1 MRLPERFGIPNF
13 ISGRNKRSIIH
24 LNVADFAVAV
34 EQTLDTRLR
43 GRPVIVAPEGAVR
56 AKVFDM
62 SDEAYRAGI
71 RKGMALRQARS
82 LCRDAEILPPRPDRY
97 ERAMRALQDQAR
109 PYSPLIE
116 CADENGHLFIDT
128 TGTGRLF
135 GPPVDVAWRI
145 RKAVRNDLGFDPIW
159 SVAPNKLIA
168 KVASR
173 LVKPTGEYIV
183 EEGEEE
189 AFLQPLLLRLLPG
202 IETEDL
208 DRLHGFHLYRV
219 HEVTRLTFTHL
230 EIALGKR
237 SHAQALYE
245 ASRGIDT
252 SPVLP
257 VDQKRPMVT
266 AEHTF
271 GDDTNDRETVENT
284 LHAQV
289 ESIGAELRRRRLAAR
304 RIGVTVDYSDGVRT
318 VRSASTGT
326 ARSGNLEATANDFR
340 LLELATLALR
350 RAWTRR
356 VRLRH
361 LRLTGDRLIFPPAQ
375 LELFPEENEKK
386 QRQDDLVAA
395 LDRIRDRFGKRAIRN
410 ARNMAVIGDRP

>member
-1 MRLPERFGIPNF
+1 VRLPERPGVPGFVA
-13 ISGRNKRSIIH
+13 GRNKRSIIH

-34 EQTLDTRLR
+34 EQTLDARLR

-71 RKGMALRQARS
+71 RKGMGLRQAQS

-97 ERAMRALQDQAR
+97 ERAMRALRDQAR

-135 GPPVDVAWRI
+135 GPPADVAWRI

-202 IETEDL
+202 IETGDL
-208 DRLHGFHLYRV
+208 DRLHAFHLYRV
-219 HEVTRLTFTHL
+219 HEVTRLTLTHL

-257 VDQKRPMVT
+257 VDQKRPVVT
-266 AEHTF
+266 AEYTF
-271 GDDTNDRETVENT
+271 GEDTHDRETAENT
-284 LHAQV
+284 LHALV
-289 ESIGAELRRRRLAAR
+289 ESVGSELRRRRLAAR
-304 RIGVTVDYSDGVRT
+304 RLGVTVDYTDGVRT

-326 ARSGNLEATANDFR
+326 ARSGGSLEATANDFR
-340 LLELATLALR
+340 LLELALLALR

-361 LRLTGDRLIFPPAQ
+361 LRLTADRLIFPPAQ
-375 LELFPEENEKK
+375 LDLFPEENRKK
-386 QRQDDLVAA
+386 RQQDDLVAA
-395 LDRIRDRFGKRAIRN
+395 LDRIRERFGKRAIRV
-410 ARNMAVIGDRP
+410 ARSMRTGHP